1 MKFIPSSMGATTFFP
16 RIRRSVAELGLANAI
31 LYYLAEMLGRASR
44 RRMTLRRYLIV
55 AQPVPDKP
63 VISLADSKTVIR
75 QVNATDPA
83 VAAFPR
89 PTNVIVARYAAG
101 YTCLQASIG
110 GTFVGFIWLAFGA
123 YEEDEVRCRYQLADG
138 EKLAWDFDVYVE
150 PRYRLG
156 RSFAR
161 LWQAANN
168 LLRAQGIEWTLS
180 RISAFNAS
188 SLAAHARLGTVSLG
202 YATFLCLGPLQFA
215 FLPGNLL
222 PRASWNEASRP
233 ILILDSPR
241 AATPP
246 RSGKLNHAR

>member
-1 MKFIPSSMGATTFFP
+1 MGAITFFP
-16 RIRRSVAELGLANAI
+16 SIRRSVAELGLANAI
-31 LYYLAEMLGRASR
+31 LYYLAEVLGRVSR
-44 RRMTLRRYLIV
+44 RRITLRRYLIV

-63 VISLADSKTVIR
+63 LIGRTDAKTVIR
-75 QVNATDPA
+75 QVDAADPA

-101 YTCLQASIG
+101 HTCLQASVG
-110 GTFVGFIWLAFGA
+110 GAFVGFLWLAFGA
-123 YEEDEVRCRYQLADG
+123 YEEDEVRCRYQLADR

-161 LWQAANN
+161 LWHAAND
-168 LLRAQGIEWTLS
+168 LLRTQGVEWTLS

-202 YATFLCLGPLQFA
+202 YATFLCLGPLQLA
-215 FLPGNLL
+215 FLPGNLV
-222 PRASWNEASRP
+222 PRASWSEASRP
-233 ILILDSPR
+233 ILILNSPPAETR
-241 AATPP
+241 TNPA
-246 RSGKLNHAR
+246 K